1 MVMDLG
7 QIAMNGLALGA
18 LYACLAVGFSLVWG
32 VLNVI
37 NMLHG
42 SFIVLGGYLTFFAWS
57 YFGINPIV
65 SLPFVAALMFVLG
78 YVLQYFIINKVI
90 SAPVLTTL
98 TLTFGLDMI
107 LYNLMTVWFTATP
120 RRVRM
125 NLGSFD
131 LFGIVMPVDRIFGMA
146 LALLLTG
153 LLFYVM
159 RTSRIGRAIVAV
171 RMDRTAAELMGIKVR
186 NIYAITFGL
195 GALMAG
201 AAGVIF
207 VMVFPTTT
215 SVAGIYLGKAFIVC
229 VIGGLGSVPGALVG
243 GLVLG
248 LVESFSAHVFGP
260 QQALIV
266 GFLLMLLL
274 LLVKPTGLVGVRG
287 YE

>member
-1 MVMDLG
+1 
-7 QIAMNGLALGA
+7 
-18 LYACLAVGFSLVWG
+18 G

-90 SAPVLTTL
+90 SSPVLTTL

-159 RTSRIGRAIVAV
+159 RTSRVGRAIVAV
-171 RMDRTAAELMGIKVR
+171 RMDRTAAEL
-186 NIYAITFGL
+186 
-195 GALMAG
+195 
-201 AAGVIF
+201 
-207 VMVFPTTT
+207 
-215 SVAGIYLGKAFIVC
+215 
-229 VIGGLGSVPGALVG
+229 
-243 GLVLG
+243 
-248 LVESFSAHVFGP
+248 
-260 QQALIV
+260 
-266 GFLLMLLL
+266 
-274 LLVKPTGLVGVRG
+274 
-287 YE
+287 